1 MSTRSDLRVEPG
13 RPGPIPSTLS
23 AHLCIDFVNSEFAEH
38 RNGVITYDR
47 LAMPEWRRWFLA
59 RCGLPGTT
67 RIDAGLRSEAVRLRT
82 LLRDLLSRRRPP
94 CESELAALNRQ
105 LRKAVLDRRV
115 ARRDRTI
122 EFTSAWRPSGWPAA
136 LAALVLSYVEL
147 VSRGRM
153 DRVRVCANP
162 SCTYMFVDDSR
173 NGRRRW
179 CDPGVCGNLMHV
191 RFFRLR
197 RGAR

>member
-1 MSTRSDLRVEPG
+1 MSTRSVLSVEPG
-13 RPGPIPSTLS
+13 QPGPIPSTLS
-23 AHLCIDFVNSEFAEH
+23 VYLCIDFVNSEFAEH
-38 RNGVITYDR
+38 RTGAITYDR

-59 RCGLPGTT
+59 RCGLLGTT
-67 RIDAGLRSEAVRLRT
+67 RIDAGMRSEAVRLRT
-82 LLRDLLSRRRPP
+82 LLRDLLSRRRLPS
-94 CESELAALNRQ
+94 EGELAALNRQ

-122 EFTSAWRPSGWPAA
+122 ELSSTWRPDGWPAA
-136 LAALVLSYVEL
+136 LAAVVLSYVEL

-162 SCTYMFVDDSR
+162 SCTYMFFDDSR

-179 CDPGVCGNLMHV
+179 CDPAICGNLMHV
-191 RFFRLR
+191 RFFRLSR
-197 RGAR
+197 FR